1 MSRPSIA
8 LCMIV
13 KNEAHNLSQ
22 LLQSVKGCF
31 DQIHITDTGSTDTTL
46 DFIEKINQKIKAK
59 DPNWIGYP
67 EIKVHH
73 FEWVQDFAAARNYSF
88 SFATT
93 DYIMWIDGDDVLSD
107 PKAFISWRDNVLH
120 SAHYWVAVYNY
131 SFKDG
136 RPECKFIRERVI
148 RRDYGFKW
156 EYFVHEGLIQVEGRK
171 FWPQRATSW
180 WVDHRR
186 TDEDRKSDHLRN
198 LKIFEAHDLEKL
210 HPRMKFYYGKE
221 MFENGLPEKA
231 GKPLMDALAS
241 KELDAHDRILSIQY
255 AAQSAFSAKAYV
267 QAIGL
272 LMNGLILIPSRA
284 EYWCLLGD
292 VRLACGEIGNAIISY
307 KMALQCH
314 EDSLGGALVC
324 YSHAYGEY
332 PRSQI
337 ATIMLNNGQTEPA
350 REHIEWLTK
359 NGYAGAKQLQEMY
372 DRTVDLSTIRTDLT
386 KSTDVI
392 ITCPPNGVVG
402 EWDENSLALK
412 GHGGSETAAIEVARW
427 IKLKTKR
434 KVKLFQPRSSR
445 AVMPSGVEYLPVAE
459 LVGYLHN
466 VEPAVNINWRHATRL
481 TNAKSYV
488 WCHDLQCPGAEK
500 AENYDKIIAL
510 SGFHK
515 RYLMETNGVRED
527 KITLG
532 FNGINP
538 DDFRVHHEPK
548 DPLKVVF
555 SSSPDR
561 GLVQT
566 IDIVKKARES
576 SKLDIKLHCFYGVD
590 NMRKMGHTEWADR
603 IEKKI
608 KDNDFVIYHGN
619 VSKQV
624 LMKHFLEASVWLYPA
639 DFIETYCITAIE
651 ALCAG
656 VWPIVRAMGALPFTM
671 SRAISDGM
679 CDMLDVEVK
688 DEASTGLW
696 ANALVEAIIGAKW
709 EKVKVDPETYSWER
723 VADLFIKE
731 MELT

>member
-13 KNEAHNLSQ
+13 KNEAHNLSG
-22 LLQSVKGCF
+22 LLQSVRGCF
-31 DQIHITDTGSTDTTL
+31 DQIHITDTGSTDSTL
-46 DFIEKINQKIKAK
+46 EFLDKINEKIYAN
-59 DPNWIGYP
+59 DPMWKGLP

-73 FEWVQDFAAARNYSF
+73 FEWVNDFAAARNYSF
-88 SFATT
+88 SHADT
-93 DYIMWIDGDDVLSD
+93 DYLAWLDADDHLSD
-107 PKAFISWRDNVLH
+107 AKAFISWRDNVLH
-120 SAHYWVAVYNY
+120 SAHYWVATYNY

-136 RPECKFIRERVI
+136 KPECVFIRERVV

-156 EYFVHEGLIQVEGRK
+156 EYFVHEGLIQVEGKK
-171 FWPQRATSW
+171 FWPQKVTSW
-180 WVDHRR
+180 CVNHVR
-186 TDEDRKSDHLRN
+186 TDEDRKSDELRN
-198 LKIFEAHDLEKL
+198 LKLFESHDLEKL

-221 MFENGLPEKA
+221 LFENGSPEKA
-231 GKPLMDALAS
+231 GKPLMEAIAAKD
-241 KELDAHDRILSIQY
+241 LDGHDRILSIQY

-267 QAIGL
+267 QAISL
-272 LMNGLILIPSRA
+272 LMSGLTIMPCRA

-292 VRLACGEIGNAIISY
+292 VRMASGDVANAIISY

-314 EDSLGGALVC
+314 EDNMGGALVC
-324 YSHAYGEY
+324 YSHAYAEF
-332 PRSQI
+332 PHSQLAMI
-337 ATIMLNNGQTEPA
+337 YLNHGRETEAVP
-350 REHIEWLTK
+350 HIEKLK
-359 NGYAGAKQLQEMY
+359 EMGSANY
-372 DRTVDLSTIRTDLT
+372 NQAQDLYNKVKDLSTIRTDLAKT
-386 KSTDVI
+386 TDVI

-402 EWDENSLALK
+402 EWDENSHALT

-427 IKLKTKR
+427 IKKKTNR
-434 KVKLFQPRSSR
+434 RVKLFQPRAQR

-488 WCHDLQCPGAEK
+488 WCHDLQCAGAEK

-527 KITLG
+527 KIVLG

-538 DDFRVHHEPK
+538 DDFDVDHGPK

-576 SKLDIKLHCFYGVD
+576 SKLDIKLHCFYGVA
-590 NMRKMGHTEWADR
+590 NMRKMGHTEWADQ

-608 KDNDFVIYHGN
+608 KDNDFVIYHGS
-619 VSKQV
+619 VSKKV
-624 LMKHFLEASVWLYPA
+624 LMQHFLEAGIWLYPA
-639 DFIETYCITAIE
+639 DFIETFCITAIE
-651 ALCAG
+651 SLCAG
-656 VWPIVRAMGALPFTM
+656 VWPIVRSMGALPFTL

-688 DEASTGLW
+688 DEASIGLW
-696 ANALVEAIIGAKW
+696 ANALVEAIIDKKW
-709 EKVKVDPETYSWER
+709 NKVKVNRQDYSWER
-723 VADLFIKE
+723 VADFMIKE
-731 MELT
+731 MKL